1 MARPTD
7 MTKAMPIL
15 RRLLVRLSPQL
26 RPQRALIAGSTV
38 ALFLEIAFRLLEPWP
53 LKLVFDRVIPASP
66 GAPAGELPLVEGW
79 SGSTLLLVS
88 AALVIAFAL
97 LRSFFAYWSTIGFAI
112 AGNRVL
118 TAARSEL
125 FSHMQRLS
133 LLFHSKAKTGD
144 LLTRVMSDI
153 GRLQEITVTALVP
166 MLANLLMLLAM
177 LGVMAWMNPELAL
190 IALLI
195 LPLFYL
201 TTQRLGR
208 RIHHAARKQ
217 REQEGRMGSTA
228 AEAISAIR
236 VVQALSLEK
245 VHEKSF
251 AQDNVASLKEGV
263 KAKRLS
269 ARLERSVDV
278 LIAIAT
284 ALILWRGA
292 RLVMEG
298 LITAGDLI
306 VFLAY
311 LKSAFKP
318 MRDVAKYTAR
328 IAKGAACAERIL
340 EVLDTTPAIRN
351 FPGAVEAPQSIET
364 LRFDNVSFSYEPGTR
379 ALDHVSIA
387 ARKGDVI
394 ALVGPSGAGKT
405 TIINLLLRLYDPTSG
420 CVLLDGR
427 EYTNFTVESLRSRIA
442 IVPQENILFGVS
454 VRENIAF
461 GRTGATEEEI
471 IAAAKLARAHE
482 FIMQLPQGYD
492 TILGERG
499 DTLSGGQRQRI
510 AIARAA
516 VRGATVLV
524 LDEPTASLDPENAR
538 LVREALRD
546 LRRDRITFIIAHD
559 FSTTREA
566 GRIIVLDGGHIVE
579 EGVHDDLVA
588 KRGRYAA
595 LYGSHQRGRQDDP
608 AWEESH
614 AVA

>member
-1 MARPTD
+1 
-7 MTKAMPIL
+7 
-15 RRLLVRLSPQL
+15 LVRLSPQL
-26 RPQRALIAGSTV
+26 RPQRGLIAGGSL

-53 LKLVFDRVIPASP
+53 LKLVFDRVIPTSP
-66 GAPAGELPLVEGW
+66 DAPAGELPFAEGW
-79 SGSTLLLVS
+79 SGTTLLIVS
-88 AALVIAFAL
+88 AALVVAFAVA
-97 LRSFFAYWSTIGFAI
+97 RSFFAYWSTIGFAI

-125 FSHMQRLS
+125 FSHLQRLS
-133 LLFHSKAKTGD
+133 LAFHTKAKTGD

-166 MLANLLMLLAM
+166 MLANLLMLLGM
-177 LGVMAWMNPELAL
+177 LAVMAWMNLELSL

-195 LPLFYL
+195 LPLFYI

-236 VVQALSLEK
+236 VVQALSLEN

-269 ARLERSVDV
+269 ARLERTVDV

-292 RLVMEG
+292 LLVMEG
-298 LITAGDLI
+298 FITAGDLI

-340 EVLDTTPAIRN
+340 EVLDTTPAIRDAT
-351 FPGAVEAPQSIET
+351 GALEAPASIQS
-364 LRFDNVSFSYEPGTR
+364 LRFDDVSFAYEPESR
-379 ALDHVSIA
+379 ALERVTFE
-387 ARKGDVI
+387 ARRGEVI
-394 ALVGPSGAGKT
+394 ALVGASGAGKT
-405 TIINLLLRLYDPTSG
+405 TIINLLLRLYDPETG
-420 CVLLDGR
+420 RILLDGR
-427 EYTNFTVESLRSRIA
+427 DLRDFTVQSVRGRTA
-442 IVPQENILFGVS
+442 IVPQENILFGVT

-461 GRTGATEEEI
+461 GRAGATDEEI
-471 IAAAKLARAHE
+471 ILAAQLARAHE
-482 FIMQLPQGYD
+482 FIVRLPQGYD
-492 TILGERG
+492 TIVGERG
-499 DTLSGGQRQRI
+499 ETLSGGERQRI

-516 VRGATVLV
+516 VRGAPVLV

-559 FSTTREA
+559 FSSARDADRILVLER
-566 GRIIVLDGGHIVE
+566 GRLVE
-579 EGVHDDLVA
+579 EGGHEELLA
-588 KRGRYAA
+588 RGGRYAD
-595 LYGSHQRGRQDDP
+595 LYSSQQRGWRDESSREQ
-608 AWEESH
+608 SH
-614 AVA
+614 ALA